1 MDGARRGAC
10 DHAPTATGG
19 ARDRG
24 LATARDAT
32 ARDARDATRRDATR
46 CDAMRGARIDERD
59 D

>member
-46 CDAMRGARIDERD
+46 GARIDERD